1 MVTRFIT
8 SAALAISRP
17 IRNLF
22 RRRQTQE
29 NEDVPAEPVQAPDLP
44 GLALETTAIP
54 EVEQE
59 SPLDSQKCRIEC
71 DNGDHLEVG
80 NYSVVT
86 VKVWIPKT

>member
-1 MVTRFIT
+1 MVTRFLT

-22 RRRQTQE
+22 RRWQTQE
-29 NEDVPAEPVQAPDLP
+29 NEDAPAEPVQAPDLP
-44 GLALETTAIP
+44 GLETTAIP

-59 SPLDSQKCRIEC
+59 SPLDPQKCRIEC